1 MEKCTK
7 IVVDV
12 NKALAV
18 TDFEADLAKFA
29 TSKISIHHF
38 SDAGQKGQIV
48 TIVTI
53 VTIPH
58 SFHINST
65 FLEYKESS

>member
-1 MEKCTK
+1 MQKRTK
-7 IVVDV
+7 IVEDV

-18 TDFEADLAKFA
+18 TDFEADLTKFA

-48 TIVTI
+48 TKLGAFLALFIKKVHKMQK
-53 VTIPH
+53 H
-58 SFHINST
+58 S
-65 FLEYKESS
+65 

>member
-7 IVVDV
+7 IVTDV

-38 SDAGQKGQIV
+38 SDAGQKGQV
-48 TIVTI
+48 VTI